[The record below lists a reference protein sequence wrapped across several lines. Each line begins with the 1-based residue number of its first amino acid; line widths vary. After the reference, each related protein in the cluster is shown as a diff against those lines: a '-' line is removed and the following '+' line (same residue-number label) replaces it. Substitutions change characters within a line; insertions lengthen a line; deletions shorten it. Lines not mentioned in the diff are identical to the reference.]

1 MVLAK
6 AAHFIA
12 AASPIMNNI
21 PRADP
26 EAYNERDFRSI
37 FGTTPQV
44 CSILWNMLDPAEP
57 DSPLVMGRPKYEH
70 LLWLLH
76 YVKEYRT
83 EDASAKTCYTT
94 SNTYRRRVNDF
105 ASGVYSLDSTSNMME
120 LIEMDQSI
128 SDAINV

>member
-1 MVLAK
+1 MYERRVHLFRVFRLIKSELAIGERSHLGVDGRRRRTRHNKLLETTASYLLQDIIMVLAK

-44 CSILWNMLDPAEP
+44 CSILWNMLDPAGP
-57 DSPLVMGRPKYEH
+57 DSPLLSWAVQNTNISCG
-70 LLWLLH
+70 
-76 YVKEYRT
+76 
-83 EDASAKTCYTT
+83 CYT
-94 SNTYRRRVNDF
+94 
-105 ASGVYSLDSTSNMME
+105 M
-120 LIEMDQSI
+120 
-128 SDAINV
+128 